1 MSPVLSSLVLC
12 QTPVM
17 RREPPPLPLVS
28 TPRLL
33 DVCVLTHLSESRPCG
48 CWWLIQGLTPVTT
61 SHNTSHGCVWSSAH
75 QSLMSSPPKDL
86 KELLCFGYIMH
97 THLPNIWLDILI
109 DNTDINIKTEITR
122 FLFPLIPKS
131 FQQTYILKKNLFS
144 LFRFQVAFLMLSKQA
159 QAMNTA
165 CFRLSRVTLCLLQMM
180 ARLLTQ

>member
-86 KELLCFGYIMH
+86 KVALFWLHHADTFAKHMVGYIDRQH
-97 THLPNIWLDILI
+97 RYQHHRHYRLKTH
-109 DNTDINIKTEITR
+109 
-122 FLFPLIPKS
+122 FLFPLSPKS
-131 FQQTYILKKNLFS
+131 FQQTYIQKENSIVFI
-144 LFRFQVAFLMLSKQA
+144 
-159 QAMNTA
+159 
-165 CFRLSRVTLCLLQMM
+165 
-180 ARLLTQ
+180 